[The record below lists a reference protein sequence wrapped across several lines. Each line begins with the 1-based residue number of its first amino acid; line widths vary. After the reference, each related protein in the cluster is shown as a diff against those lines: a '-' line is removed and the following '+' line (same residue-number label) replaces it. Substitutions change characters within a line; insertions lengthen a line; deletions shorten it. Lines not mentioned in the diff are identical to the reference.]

1 MGRAEQTGTLMGK
14 QTKIPR
20 KSVGNILSF
29 ILKLC
34 IILLFVSP
42 FYIAIVYAV
51 KSPEET
57 IATGLAFP
65 TSIHWENFT
74 EAIEVSNFWNASK
87 NSLIVTVASVI
98 LLTVL
103 CTMAAYVIARNPRS
117 KFYQGLYYV
126 FLAAIMLPF
135 QVLMLPLY
143 VQLKDFGLM
152 NTRIGLILIISSFQL
167 AYNIFVYVGFIKS
180 ISLEIEE
187 AAFIDGAGKF
197 VTFWKIVFPLMKPI
211 VSSNLVLNALAV
223 WNDFQISLIISQKPE
238 VRTIPL
244 TQYFFFGQYSVKLN
258 MAFAA
263 FVLAMLPIIV
273 LYFLMQKY
281 IIGGVMAGAVKG

>member
-1 MGRAEQTGTLMGK
+1 M
-14 QTKIPR
+14 I
-20 KSVGNILSF
+20 KSVQKSAAFF
-29 ILKLC
+29 IKMA
-34 IILLFVSP
+34 IVLLFVAP

-57 IATGLAFP
+57 LISGLAFP

-74 EAIEVSNFWNASK
+74 KAIEVSNFFTATK
-87 NSLIVTVASVI
+87 NSLIVTVCSVL
-98 LLTVL
+98 LLTVV
-103 CTMAAYVIARNPRS
+103 CTMAAYVIARNTRS
-117 KFYQGLYYV
+117 KFYQSLYYI

-152 NTRIGLILIISSFQL
+152 NTRIGLILTISSFQL

-180 ISLEIEE
+180 ISVEIEE

-197 VTFWKIVFPLMKPI
+197 TTFWRIVFPLMKPI

-223 WNDFQISLIISQKPE
+223 WNDFQISLIIAQKPE

-244 TQYFFFGQYSVKLN
+244 TQYFFFGQYSVELN

-273 LYFLMQKY
+273 LYFFMQKY

>member
-1 MGRAEQTGTLMGK
+1 MEQARKTGGL
-14 QTKIPR
+14 
-20 KSVGNILSF
+20 
-29 ILKLC
+29 ILKTLV
-34 IILLFVSP
+34 ILLFVAP
-42 FYIAIVYAV
+42 FYVAICYAV

-57 IATGLAFP
+57 TATGLAFP
-65 TSIHWENFT
+65 KAIHWENFS
-74 EAIEVSNFWNASK
+74 EAIEVSNFFDAAK
-87 NSLIVTVASVI
+87 NSLIVTICSVV
-98 LLTVL
+98 LLTVV
-103 CTMAAYVIARNPRS
+103 CTMAAYVIARNMRK
-117 KFYQGLYYV
+117 KFYLSLYYV

-152 NTRIGLILIISSFQL
+152 NTRIGLILTISSFQL

-180 ISLEIEE
+180 ISVEIEE

-197 VTFWKIVFPLMKPI
+197 TTFWKIVFPLMKPI
-211 VSSNLVLNALAV
+211 VSSNLILNALAV
-223 WNDFQISLIISQKPE
+223 WNDFQISLIIAQKPE

-263 FVLAMLPIIV
+263 FVLAMLPIII
-273 LYFLMQKY
+273 LYFVMQKY

>member
-1 MGRAEQTGTLMGK
+1 MAKTKKTLGFLVK
-14 QTKIPR
+14 FLI
-20 KSVGNILSF
+20 VLIF
-29 ILKLC
+29 IA
-34 IILLFVSP
+34 P
-42 FYIAIVYAV
+42 FYVALVYAV
-51 KSPEET
+51 KSSEET
-57 IATGLAFP
+57 MKTGLAFP
-65 TSIHWENFT
+65 TTIHWENFT
-74 EAIEVSNFWNASK
+74 KAIEVSNFWNASR
-87 NSLIVTVASVI
+87 NSLIITVCSV
-98 LLTVL
+98 LLVMVV
-103 CTMAAYVIARNPRS
+103 CSMAAYVIARNQQS

-143 VQLKDFGLM
+143 VQLKEFGLM
-152 NTRIGLILIISSFQL
+152 NTRIGLILTISSFQL

-180 ISLEIEE
+180 ISVEIEE

-197 VTFWKIVFPLMKPI
+197 TTFWTIVFPLMKPI
-211 VSSNLVLNALAV
+211 VSSNMVLNALAV
-223 WNDFQISLIISQKPE
+223 WNDFQISLIIAQKEE

-244 TQYFFFGQYSVKLN
+244 TQYFFFGQYSAELN

-273 LYFLMQKY
+273 LYFVMQKY